1 MNEDE
6 VVEGC
11 IPSAEVL
18 FSGDSSKDSVLDA
31 KYYLI
36 RPENSTTVYIMNQK
50 PDYNRG
56 PFYKA
61 CERSMSYLNTYCV
74 GLFGVPSISEK
85 RGDFL
90 FTIGL
95 IPSPDSI
102 AYIFDEPKENKID
115 LKKVLARTDTY
126 KVDNEVAI
134 HYGLFDWHIPMLLN
148 SEPFKKYI
156 QEHLDEFKIEESETL
171 PAPGSTKES
180 KDIPVILNKRL
191 LI

>member
-50 PDYNRG
+50 PDYNKG

-74 GLFGVPSISEK
+74 GLFRVPSISEE

-171 PAPGSTKES
+171 PAPGSTKKS

>member
-50 PDYNRG
+50 PDYNKG

-74 GLFGVPSISEK
+74 GLFRVPSISEK

-171 PAPGSTKES
+171 PAPGSTKKS

>member
-11 IPSAEVL
+11 IPSADVD
-18 FSGDSSKDSVLDA
+18 FFGDSSKDSVLDA

-50 PDYNRG
+50 PDYNKG

-74 GLFGVPSISEK
+74 GLFRVPSISEK

-171 PAPGSTKES
+171 PAPGSTKKS

>member
-11 IPSAEVL
+11 IPSAEVAP
-18 FSGDSSKDSVLDA
+18 SKNSSKDSVLDA

-61 CERSMSYLNTYCV
+61 CERNMSYLNAYCV
-74 GLFGVPSISEK
+74 GLFRVPSISEK

>member
-61 CERSMSYLNTYCV
+61 CEINMSYLNTYCV
-74 GLFGVPSISEK
+74 GLFRVPSISEK
-85 RGDFL
+85 RGNFL

-156 QEHLDEFKIEESETL
+156 QEHLDKFKIEESETL